1 MEVFTPFVVLLL
13 SHSQG
18 FAFEITQLPTVEAL
32 DGSNVV
38 LLCSVSS
45 EIPVGPVKW
54 FKKTGSERQHF
65 FAAVPRDNEKS
76 DPRVTWAVE
85 NSPLNFSIKVEKVR
99 ASDAGDYSCEKYKKG
114 EDNKVHA
121 TGGWTALIVREK
133 PQMPGPTQS
142 TKKNGDGQT
151 KKVATANSVD
161 VSSEFGFLLEFP
173 YLWIIIGGGFALLLT
188 VIGIITWVF
197 CRRCKARRRAARNR
211 GPAHS
216 RTGKNMH
223 HKSCIHANQQPQNQ
237 PLQNQPPQSHSM
249 THGQG
254 EARKPLR
261 KSRA

>member
-18 FAFEITQLPTVEAL
+18 FAFKITQLQTVEAL

-38 LLCSVSS
+38 LPCSVSS
-45 EIPVGPVKW
+45 ETPLGPVKW
-54 FKKTGSERQHF
+54 YKKTGSERQHF
-65 FAAVPRDNEKS
+65 FSAVSRENEKS

-85 NSPLNFSIKVEKVR
+85 NSPLTFSIKVAKVR
-99 ASDAGDYSCEKYKKG
+99 VSDTGDYSCEKYKKG
-114 EDNKVHA
+114 VDQKAHA
-121 TGGWTALIVREK
+121 TGGWTALIVREN

-151 KKVATANSVD
+151 KKDATANLAD
-161 VSSEFGFLLEFP
+161 VSSDFGFLLEFP

-188 VIGIITWVF
+188 VIGIITWVL
-197 CRRCKARRRAARNR
+197 CRRLKARKRAARNR

-216 RTGKNMH
+216 RPGINMH

-249 THGQG
+249 TRAQG